1 MNQQTITL
9 IGIAATLAISIVN
22 LIFTIRNAKKTSF
35 LNSVTASRIK
45 YIQDIRTSI
54 SRFCGLAHTY
64 NLSIGGSPSAANSDL
79 HKEVDNLRYLI
90 RLYLNPE
97 DEGWDRRIMGL
108 CDDVIR
114 HSDGQISDLTK
125 AIDDLV
131 AITQY
136 LLKLEWE
143 GIKREAESG
152 ILSQKSKQELKDTYL
167 RAYENRS
174 RA

>member
-9 IGIAATLAISIVN
+9 IGIAATLAISLIT

-45 YIQDIRTSI
+45 YIQDIRNSI

-64 NLSIGGSPSAANSDL
+64 NLSIGGSSSALNADL
-79 HKEVDNLRYLI
+79 YKEVDNLRYLI

-97 DEGWDRRIMGL
+97 DEGWDRRIISL
-108 CDDVIR
+108 CDDVIQ
-114 HSDGQISDLTK
+114 HSDGPITELTK

-143 GIKREAESG
+143 GVKREAESG
-152 ILSQKSKQELKDTYL
+152 ILSKKAKQELKETYL
-167 RAYENRS
+167 RAYEKRS
-174 RA
+174 HA